1 MSAKKVGDLGECQ
14 IYTLTKLNVPDAL
27 SSSFSVVSSLHCT
40 VKRGS
45 NLERSL
51 RKKLHLTK

>member
-14 IYTLTKLNVPDAL
+14 IYTLNVPDAL